1 MSSILVL
8 GLNPTLQKTLT
19 LGGPSVKGGVNRLS
33 ESLLSIGGKGANTA
47 RMITQLGGAVHHITL
62 CGGPTDSLFRSLLE
76 KEPFDSSIINTQ
88 GAVRFCY
95 THLVDEPFSATE
107 FVESGSSV
115 TQDEVSQT
123 RDIIINCLSGV
134 QWLVIAGS
142 SAPGFG
148 DSFYREIAEHARS
161 IGCGVILDIQGK
173 PLVETLPY
181 SQVVKINMYEFVLS
195 FMGETPYNQRI
206 SGGWY
211 DRVEEKASA
220 MAKEYGTS
228 FVLTNGSDDTLVVDS
243 CLSLCITPEEVLEPK
258 NPIGSGDA
266 VTAGVAYTLAQGG
279 TLFDGAQLGMD
290 CARKNLMVRTTGTI
304 VSDE

>member
-1 MSSILVL
+1 MSTILVL

-19 LGGPSVKGGVNRLS
+19 LAGPAVKGGVNRLS
-33 ESLLSIGGKGANTA
+33 DSLVSIGGKGANSA
-47 RMITQLGGAVHHITL
+47 RMISQLGGDVKHITL
-62 CGGPTDSLFRSLLE
+62 SGGSTGTLFQGILE
-76 KEPFDSSIINTQ
+76 TEPFETSTIPVS

-95 THLVDEPFSATE
+95 THILDEPFSATE
-107 FVESGSSV
+107 FVESGAPV
-115 TQDEVSQT
+115 TAEEVEQT
-123 RDIIINCLSGV
+123 RQLILEQLSKV

-142 SAPGFG
+142 AAPGFG
-148 DSFYREIAEHARS
+148 DSFYGEIAKYARS
-161 IGCGVILDIQGK
+161 LGCGVILDIQGN
-173 PLVETLPY
+173 PLVKALPY

-195 FMGETPYNQRI
+195 FMDETPYNQRI

-211 DRVEEKASA
+211 DRVEEKASS

-243 CLSLCITPEEVLEPK
+243 SLSLCITPKEASSPK

-279 TLFDGAQLGMD
+279 TLFDGAQLGME

-304 VSDE
+304 I

>member
-1 MSSILVL
+1 MSTILVL

-19 LGGPSVKGGVNRLS
+19 LAGPAVKGGVNRLS
-33 ESLLSIGGKGANTA
+33 DTLVSIGGKGANSA
-47 RMITQLGGAVHHITL
+47 RIISQLGGDVNHITL
-62 CGGPTDSLFRSLLE
+62 SGGNTGSLFRHILS
-76 KEPFDSSIINTQ
+76 KEPFETSVVPIS

-95 THLVDEPFSATE
+95 THILEEPFSATE
-107 FVESGSSV
+107 FVESGSPV
-115 TQDEVSQT
+115 TEEEVVQT
-123 RDIIINCLSGV
+123 RCLILEQLPKV

-142 SAPGFG
+142 SSPGFG
-148 DSFYREIAEHARS
+148 NSFYGEIAEYARS
-161 IGCGVILDIQGK
+161 LGCGVILDIQGK
-173 PLVETLPY
+173 PLVEALPY

-243 CLSLCITPEEVLEPK
+243 SLSLCITPKEVISPK

-279 TLFDGAQLGMD
+279 TLFEGAQLGMD
-290 CARKNLMVRTTGTI
+290 CARKNLMHRITGTI
-304 VSDE
+304 L